1 MTPLQLAVRCLL
13 DDLAT
18 QRLAL
23 VGGLAVSARAEPRFT
38 RDVDLAVAVVSDDEA
53 ERLVSRLV
61 TRGYRISAQVEQDA
75 TGLARAGSDRTAGGQ
90 RAV

>member
-1 MTPLQLAVRCLL
+1 MTPLQFAVRCVL

-53 ERLVSRLV
+53 ERLPPW
-61 TRGYRISAQVEQDA
+61 I
-75 TGLARAGSDRTAGGQ
+75 LAAPP
-90 RAV
+90 V